1 MVGENQE
8 TAMTEI
14 ALAMAMG
21 FFSLMILAIV
31 SVGIPKET
39 NKASSTTAVIAK
51 FTTLQSKNNSP
62 IGKKVTKKDIF
73 IVYDGKAFLN
83 KNLETINPENIKPDK
98 RIILG
103 LEPDFSV
110 QRALLVQSKLRGM
123 NVVLVALNDQWR
135 TALDRKKKANA
146 NVR

>member
-31 SVGIPKET
+31 SVGVPAKSD
-39 NKASSTTAVIAK
+39 KADKTTALIAK
-51 FTTLQSKNNSP
+51 FTISQSKNKSP
-62 IGKKVTKKDIF
+62 IGKKVTKQDVFIIF
-73 IVYDGKAFLN
+73 DGEAFLDQ
-83 KNLETINPENIKPDK
+83 NLKTINPESIETNR

-110 QRALLVQSKLRGM
+110 HRALLVQSKLKDRD
-123 NVVLVALNDQWR
+123 VVLAALNDQWLK
-135 TALDRKKKANA
+135 ALDRKREANA

>member
-39 NKASSTTAVIAK
+39 NKAASTTAVIAK

-62 IGKKVTKKDIF
+62 IGKKVTKNDIF

-83 KNLETINPENIKPDK
+83 KNLETINPENINQNNEIRLEDKIETTRTNKWDAELNIVYKPLINNMK
-98 RIILG
+98 KNKFVEII
-103 LEPDFSV
+103 
-110 QRALLVQSKLRGM
+110 
-123 NVVLVALNDQWR
+123 
-135 TALDRKKKANA
+135 
-146 NVR
+146 